1 MLTFRVV
8 TAVCSDM
15 LAEQHPKVLYDMLP
29 IIWLK
34 PCRKAQIIDTVSFLL
49 SAADREHSITIII
62 IILILT
68 MMIQLVE
75 SGIAL

>member
-8 TAVCSDM
+8 VTVVCRDM

-34 PCRKAQIIDTVSFLL
+34 PCRKAEIIDTVSFLL
-49 SAADREHSITIII
+49 SAADREHPITIII
-62 IILILT
+62 ILMLT